1 MTCAKIFGSGRAD
14 GSPPQAGCDTA
25 RIADEVV
32 RPRAETCGSGPASG
46 RIRFLDISSFQMI
59 RKCDI
64 SSVDKE
70 CSRKKYL

>member
-32 RPRAETCGSGPASG
+32 RPRAENFCGDPNFRLSQADGGSVTCDSHDLAEGTSG
-46 RIRFLDISSFQMI
+46 L
-59 RKCDI
+59 
-64 SSVDKE
+64 
-70 CSRKKYL
+70 